1 MRGNLAKTDV
11 APPVEHA
18 SADNAALELTAAPEK
33 PAPPRGIQLVSSDYG
48 SLPDPA
54 PTPGAAVVPARGAA
68 ANDAA
73 IAPVGAKN
81 WTPGRTGN
89 GQLKV
94 DLEPVNP
101 KTNVEAVGP
110 VPAPTRV
117 AAKLGGEEQDDTRES
132 ALVAA
137 LRSYLDKHP
146 DKALGTLKQLDKFS
160 QEMLICL
167 LPLAVQLSEAKELS
181 PQERALILEQLD
193 SLMVPLRAR
202 APLVIAK
209 MCLCKSVDTFG
220 VYEALPDDHVFQAG
234 EQVLIYAEVQNFTSE
249 RKETRHGQP
258 VFVTWLASSVTIRNE
273 AHKAV
278 WKQEFHRD
286 SPDHSQTLRHDYF
299 DHYRFCLPKLRPGL
313 YKIEIQVE
321 DVATGRPAKRSLD
334 LRIGVVPD
342 GL

>member
-1 MRGNLAKTDV
+1 MRGSVARADV
-11 APPVEHA
+11 APPMEHA
-18 SADNAALELTAAPEK
+18 SADNSALALTAQPEK
-33 PAPPRGIQLVSSDYG
+33 PAPPRGVQVVSSDYG
-48 SLPDPA
+48 SLPEPA
-54 PTPGAAVVPARGAA
+54 PTPGPVVPARGGAP
-68 ANDAA
+68 NDTA
-73 IAPVGAKN
+73 IAPVGVKN
-81 WTPGRTGN
+81 WTPGRTRKN
-89 GQLKV
+89 V
-94 DLEPVNP
+94 DLEPLNP
-101 KTNVEAVGP
+101 KTNVEPVGP
-110 VPAPTRV
+110 VSAPTRV
-117 AAKLGGEEQDDTRES
+117 AKVPDEEEDNSRES

-167 LPLAVQLSEAKELS
+167 LPLAVQLSEAKEMS

-209 MCLCKSVDTFG
+209 MCLCKSVETFG
-220 VYEALPDDHVFQAG
+220 VYEPLPDDHVFQAG

-249 RKETRHGQP
+249 RIETRAGRP
-258 VFVTWLASSVTIRNE
+258 VFVTRLASSVTIRNE

-286 SPDHSQTLRHDYF
+286 SPDQSQTLRHDYF
-299 DHYRFCLPKLRPGL
+299 DHYTFCLPKLRPGL
-313 YKIEIQVE
+313 YRIEIQVE

-334 LRIGVVPD
+334 LRIGVMPE